1 MINSKNNRH
10 LAVFI
15 LVQTLVA
22 QTAMMLMKTGSVG
35 VGKDLGSFFMSFSF
49 YMVIYIIPS
58 IFYLKLVNK
67 INPLAYLR
75 LDRSIMSGILK
86 GILIGSL
93 IFIFFLL
100 RNRFRILSDI
110 DFRKDIFLILGK
122 ILVGPLEEIPFRGFY
137 LQKFKETMS
146 FSKANILSSALF
158 AFMHI
163 TVYSL
168 SGISLVY
175 SLAYV
180 MIIGLWMG
188 YIFDKTKS
196 LWCVSIVHSI
206 YDISIW
212 LLF

>member
-1 MINSKNNRH
+1 
-10 LAVFI
+10 
-15 LVQTLVA
+15 
-22 QTAMMLMKTGSVG
+22 
-35 VGKDLGSFFMSFSF
+35 
-49 YMVIYIIPS
+49 
-58 IFYLKLVNK
+58 
-67 INPLAYLR
+67 
-75 LDRSIMSGILK
+75 
-86 GILIGSL
+86 L
-93 IFIFFLL
+93 IFTFFLL
-100 RNRFRILSDI
+100 RNKFRISSDI

-137 LQKFKETMS
+137 MQKFKETMS

-180 MIIGLWMG
+180 MVIGLWMG
-188 YIFDKTKS
+188 YIFEKTKS

-212 LLF
+212 LLL